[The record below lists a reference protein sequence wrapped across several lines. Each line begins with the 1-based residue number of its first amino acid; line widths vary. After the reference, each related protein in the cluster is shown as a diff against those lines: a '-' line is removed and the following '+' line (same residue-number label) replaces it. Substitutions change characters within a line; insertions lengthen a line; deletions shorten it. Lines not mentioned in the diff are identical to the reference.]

1 MLPKRHTNLDPT
13 EGFMDFEK
21 LTERVRGFVQAAQT
35 IAVRENHQR
44 IAMRIA

>member
-1 MLPKRHTNLDPT
+1 
-13 EGFMDFEK
+13 MDFEK

-44 IAMRIA
+44 IVPAHLA